1 MSNSPKLHNP
11 KSSLSDED
19 EILYLGVDAGGTFT
33 DFVLL
38 TEQEVRIHKVLSTP
52 SNPAQAILQGIE
64 ELGLNSAVDNKQL
77 CIIHGSTVATNAA
90 LERKGART
98 VYITNNGFGDILSI
112 GRQARKELYN
122 LNAKPPIP
130 PVPSELCLEI
140 ETRRDSEGKLIRP
153 LSDDDIEALK
163 QKVNDLKPEAIAI
176 NLLFSFI
183 NDDEELR
190 IQKALEGDYF
200 VSRSSF
206 VLPKYKE
213 YERGIAT
220 WLNASLGPKVK
231 NYIDHLIEQLN
242 GCPVSIMQSSGG
254 TIAAEQAALRS
265 VNLLL
270 SGPAGGLAA
279 VRHIGEQCHL
289 PKIMS
294 FDMGGTSTDVA
305 LMDGNFELS
314 DEGSINDWPVAI
326 PMLKMETIGA
336 GGGSIAWIDEGN
348 MLHVGPQSAG
358 SAPGPVCYNKGGT
371 QVTVTDAN
379 LVLGRIR
386 ADAFLGGGMSLDI
399 ASAESALDTLASKLQ
414 MSRLQLAEG
423 IIELAEQQMVK
434 ALHAISIQKGHN
446 PNDFT
451 LCCFGGAGGLH
462 VCSLAEKLNM
472 KSAIIPQNSGV
483 LSAYGMLKAQK
494 QRQFTKTHIIQ
505 LDDISHHQLEQLFE
519 GLESQ
524 GTKELK
530 LEQVGRQ
537 TIRSERSL
545 DLRYQGQS
553 FTLNIPFSADQTRN
567 IADLFHHSHQQHY
580 GHQLTN
586 TAVELVNVCL
596 SLTIETQQSNDVI
609 CTEVQNDATTQVI
622 QLPSIEKEVTILQRE
637 AIKEGE
643 TIIGPAIILEKVS
656 TTWLKEGWCAKID
669 QFQHLVLK
677 KHEVIVQ

>member
-1 MSNSPKLHNP
+1 
-11 KSSLSDED
+11 
-19 EILYLGVDAGGTFT
+19 
-33 DFVLL
+33 
-38 TEQEVRIHKVLSTP
+38 
-52 SNPAQAILQGIE
+52 
-64 ELGLNSAVDNKQL
+64 
-77 CIIHGSTVATNAA
+77 
-90 LERKGART
+90 
-98 VYITNNGFGDILSI
+98 
-112 GRQARKELYN
+112 
-122 LNAKPPIP
+122 
-130 PVPSELCLEI
+130 
-140 ETRRDSEGKLIRP
+140 
-153 LSDDDIEALK
+153 
-163 QKVNDLKPEAIAI
+163 
-176 NLLFSFI
+176 
-183 NDDEELR
+183 
-190 IQKALEGDYF
+190 KALEGDYF